1 MTKMVSA
8 KAESFFKC
16 LENKEIISVI
26 VKSEYET
33 EGYSS
38 VPVKRIKAVN
48 FMVNGE
54 NELCYKNF
62 AGKSSYVVSYSTK
75 NRANIKLETTNRTAA
90 TNCRK
95 VNVDDLV
102 EKLSPN
108 GIRYEQVAM
117 LTVTNYGVYKSI
129 TSCDA
134 VLQAATA
141 LTVMRHK
148 IKNAEIIRNITSQ
161 LLKEFNNT
169 GPIEDLVYKLDDIV
183 KQNKNT
189 LFFIHMQYFSK
200 RKLKLFKEISQNVN
214 VLLISD
220 NIDTGNLPQYLRLM
234 EQKPN
239 NDDLFSFDNNNYNFY
254 ILRSYTD
261 IISEIIGKEY
271 INIHEVLRLLCYA
284 RDSKEVGCGVNST
297 IDYLSG
303 IYHEELNK
311 TKIDLSK
318 LDIFKVFTGYSFAA
332 GATDTTI
339 KLLEL
344 IRYIMNTECNTI
356 GALVLD
362 SNKADIL
369 KSTYVTPNTYAA
381 FFRALIKV
389 WKYKYL
395 IVENWRETQ
404 YSNYESNHV
413 YPYGYKSIIPK
424 KEDIINIA
432 SFSVCSLEKFPT
444 DTEYKVIME
453 FLNEHVSYRV
463 ETKNL
468 KNVKLNVSF
477 NDMISDLKKLD
488 DSSYL

>member
-1 MTKMVSA
+1 MVKTISA

-33 EGYSS
+33 EGYTS

-75 NRANIKLETTNRTAA
+75 NRANIKLETINRTTA

-95 VNVDDLV
+95 INANDLV

-134 VLQAATA
+134 VFQAATA

-148 IKNAEIIRNITSQ
+148 IKNAGIIRNITAQ
-161 LLKEFNNT
+161 LLKEFINT
-169 GPIEDLVYKLDDIV
+169 GPIEDLVCKLDDIV

-239 NDDLFSFDNNNYNFY
+239 NDDLLSFDNNNYNFH
-254 ILRSYTD
+254 ILRSYTN
-261 IISEIIGKEY
+261 IISEILKKEGIDTY
-271 INIHEVLRLLCYA
+271 ELIRCLNYA
-284 RDSKEVGCGVNST
+284 RGSKKVDGDVNSA
-297 IDYLSG
+297 IEYLSG
-303 IYHEELNK
+303 IYREELDK
-311 TKIDLSK
+311 IKIDLTKID
-318 LDIFKVFTGYSFAA
+318 IFKTFSGYSFAT
-332 GATDTTI
+332 GATNTTI
-339 KLLEL
+339 ELLEL
-344 IRYIMNTECNTI
+344 IRFIMNTECNTI
-356 GALVLD
+356 GALVLG
-362 SNKADIL
+362 SNRVAVL

-404 YSNYESNHV
+404 YSNCESNHV

-444 DTEYKVIME
+444 DTEYRDIME

-463 ETKNL
+463 ERKNL

-477 NDMISDLKKLD
+477 NDMICDLKKLD